1 MTIGAMGNQKRWK
14 NVWIFAKM
22 KTDANG
28 FHLANQLETVTDFHI
43 APESKT
49 TTIS

>member
-1 MTIGAMGNQKRWK
+1 MGNQKRWK

-28 FHLANQLETVTDFHI
+28 FHLANPLETVTDFHI